1 VIEPN
6 APHYGCVVRIEL
18 EGAVNVRD
26 VGGVAAENRKVAIGR
41 LLRSETPEL
50 YTDADVEHMVGTRDV
65 TLVIDLRE
73 AAQPHDGS
81 GAIGRRVHREQ
92 VDYVALSGGRIA
104 LDHPDLEEHR
114 WFAAQLDRSGTAW
127 VAFLETLC
135 SNDSGATLVHCQS
148 GKDRTGFVC
157 ALTLRL
163 VGVSDDDVI
172 ADYLASAPVNAEVI
186 DRLEAAG
193 YSFEHVPPFVLAVPA
208 RENIEM
214 LLTEIDARW
223 PDLRDYIAAHGGASD
238 LADRVRNHLL
248 A

>member
-1 VIEPN
+1 
-6 APHYGCVVRIEL
+6 VRIEL
-18 EGAVNVRD
+18 DGAVNVRD
-26 VGGVAAENRKVAIGR
+26 VGGVAAGSRKVATGR

-50 YTDADVEHMVGTRDV
+50 YTNADVEHMVGDQGV

-81 GAIGRRVHREQ
+81 GPIGRRVRREQ

-114 WFAAQLDRSGTAW
+114 WFAAQLDRSGAAW

-135 SNDSGATLVHCQS
+135 SNTTGATLVHCQS

-157 ALTLRL
+157 ALTLKL

-172 ADYLASAPVNAEVI
+172 ADYLASAPVNGEVMA
-186 DRLEAAG
+186 RLTAVG
-193 YSFEHVPPFVLAVPA
+193 YSFENVPPFVLAVPA
-208 RENIEM
+208 RENIER
-214 LLTEIDARW
+214 LLAAIDARS
-223 PDLRDYIAAHGGASD
+223 PDLRDYIAIHGGAAD
-238 LADRVRNHLL
+238 LADRIRTHLL
-248 A
+248 S